1 MSIRH
6 TLERLGV
13 EPKKSLGQ
21 NFMVQPAVLERMADA
36 ADLSPA
42 DTVLE
47 VGAGLGALTEALA
60 GRARRVVALEIDGRF
75 IPALEERFA
84 NRPHVEIVQADAL
97 EADLAALLGEDAADY
112 KVVANLPYYV
122 TTAILRRL
130 LESDAP
136 PRLLVLTMQR
146 EVAERI
152 TARPGAMSLLAVSVQ
167 VYGAARVVSRL
178 KPGVFY
184 PRPGVE
190 SAIVRID
197 PHPEPPLAPDERER
211 FFRIVRAGF
220 GQPRKQLKNSLAAG
234 LHVDGERVVNWLQTT
249 GIDPRRRAETLSV
262 GEWLALLRAAADGLG
277 DRVE

>member
-130 LESDAP
+130 LESDVP
-136 PRLLVLTMQR
+136 PCLLVLTMQR

-152 TARPGAMSLLAVSVQ
+152 TARPGTMSLLAVSVQ

-197 PHPEPPLAPDERER
+197 PHPEPPLKPDERGR

-220 GQPRKQLKNSLAAG
+220 GQPRKQIKNSLAAG
-234 LHVDGERVVNWLQTT
+234 LRVDGERVVDWLQTT

-262 GEWLALLRAAADGLG
+262 GEWLALLRAAANGLG

>member
-36 ADLSPA
+36 ANLSPA

-84 NRPHVEIVQADAL
+84 DRPHVEIVRADAL

-122 TTAILRRL
+122 TTAILRCL
-130 LESDAP
+130 LESDVP

-152 TARPGAMSLLAVSVQ
+152 AARPGAMSLLAVSVQ

-197 PHPEPPLAPDERER
+197 PHPEPPLKPDERGR

-220 GQPRKQLKNSLAAG
+220 GQPRKQIKNSLAAG
-234 LHVDGERVVNWLQTT
+234 LRVDGERVVDWLQTT

-262 GEWLALLRAAADGLG
+262 GEWLALLRAAANGLG
-277 DRVE
+277 NRVE

>member
-1 MSIRH
+1 M
-6 TLERLGV
+6 ERLGV

-60 GRARRVVALEIDGRF
+60 GRAWRVVALEIDGRF

-84 NRPHVEIVQADAL
+84 DRPHVEIVQADAL
-97 EADLAALLGEDAADY
+97 EVDLATLLGKDAADY

-122 TTAILRRL
+122 TTAILRCL
-130 LESDAP
+130 LESDVP
-136 PRLLVLTMQR
+136 PCLLVLTMQR

-152 TARPGAMSLLAVSVQ
+152 AARPGAMSLLAVSVQ

-190 SAIVRID
+190 STIVRID

-211 FFRIVRAGF
+211 FFCIVRAGF
-220 GQPRKQLKNSLAAG
+220 GQPRKQIKNSLAAG
-234 LHVDGERVVNWLQTT
+234 LRVDGERVVNWLQTT